1 MYVSIRKTF
10 ILLLSL
16 TVLLPVTAL
25 AGPGRTGA
33 QILNL
38 GGGARARA
46 LGDAFSAMSGDVTTT
61 LWNPSGLA
69 DMPESRLR
77 SGKKAVASLNVL
89 YRLQRTFRGSR

>member
-1 MYVSIRKTF
+1 MYVSMRKTF

-46 LGDAFSAMSGDVTTT
+46 LGDAFSAMSRRCNGIPLEPKRTRRY
-61 LWNPSGLA
+61 A
-69 DMPESRLR
+69 
-77 SGKKAVASLNVL
+77 GKQTPI
-89 YRLQRTFRGSR
+89 R

>member
-10 ILLLSL
+10 GLLLVF
-16 TVLLPVTAL
+16 TVLLPVTVL

-46 LGDAFSAMSGDVTTT
+46 LGRCLFRDVWRCDDIAME
-61 LWNPSGLA
+61 PKRA
-69 DMPESRLR
+69 CRYA
-77 SGKKAVASLNVL
+77 GKQAPI
-89 YRLQRTFRGSR
+89 G